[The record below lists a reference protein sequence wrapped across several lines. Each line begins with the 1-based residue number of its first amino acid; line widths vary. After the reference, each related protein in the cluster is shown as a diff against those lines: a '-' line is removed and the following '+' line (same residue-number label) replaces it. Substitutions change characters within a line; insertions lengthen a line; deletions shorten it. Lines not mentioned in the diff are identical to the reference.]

1 MEIIDYL
8 VPKDISKRDLLGMIH
23 APKSHRV
30 GDLPLKEF
38 SIIGGYFT
46 CTFFKPQI

>member
-1 MEIIDYL
+1 MEITDYL
-8 VPKDISKRDLLGMIH
+8 VPKDISKSDLLGIIH

-30 GDLPLKEF
+30 GDLPFKEF

-46 CTFFKPQI
+46 CTFFKRQI